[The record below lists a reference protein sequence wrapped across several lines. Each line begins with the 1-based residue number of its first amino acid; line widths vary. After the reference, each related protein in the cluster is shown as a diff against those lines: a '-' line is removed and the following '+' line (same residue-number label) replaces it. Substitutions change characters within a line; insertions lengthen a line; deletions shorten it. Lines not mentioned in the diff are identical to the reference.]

1 MRQNY
6 NYQIRHESYNICGI
20 NDFYR
25 EEYKKVFI
33 KINSTW
39 RLKRL
44 SLFSF
49 YVRET
54 NMREALLP
62 FDGKRLDGYTFAN
75 I

>member
-33 KINSTW
+33 K
-39 RLKRL
+39 
-44 SLFSF
+44 
-49 YVRET
+49 
-54 NMREALLP
+54 
-62 FDGKRLDGYTFAN
+62 DQ
-75 I
+75 